1 MNEKLTDVQ
10 PTTGKLGTFAGVFTP
25 SILTILGIILFMR
38 LGYVVG
44 NAGIGRTLIIIGMA
58 NVISVL
64 TSISLSA
71 IATNL
76 KVKGGGDYYLISRT
90 LGVEFG
96 GAIGIVLFMAQ
107 SISVAFY
114 CIGFGEAVTLMLPGY
129 AYLTPR
135 IIAVVAISLLFILAW
150 LGADWATRFQ
160 YIVMTLLTLAIASFF
175 IGGVPRWNR
184 TVFSQNWMPPSGS
197 MDFWPLFAIF
207 FPAVTGFTQGVSMS
221 GDLKDPGKSLPLGTF
236 LAVGLSIIV
245 YFAVALVFAGALPNT
260 TLMTNMG
267 AMKQISWVGGL
278 VDAGVISATLSSA
291 MASFLGAPRILQS
304 LSSDH
309 IFKFLSF
316 FAKTEAG
323 TNNPRRAVLLTAGI
337 AYSTIGLGQLN
348 LIARVVSMFFL
359 ISYGLLNYATYY
371 EAHAASPSFRPR
383 FHWFDKRLS
392 LLGFLSCLGIML
404 SIDMKNGAIA
414 ISILFAIYQY
424 LKRTAGLSRWADS
437 GRSYHLQQVRSHL
450 ISASKDPEHPR
461 DWRPQLI
468 VFTNDPIR
476 RHQILQFAGWIEGG
490 SGLTTAVKMIE
501 GTGAKTEKLR
511 IEAQEE
517 LTADIRKN
525 NLGAFSLVISAPEMQ
540 SALQVLSQAHGIGP
554 LRVNTMLVNWFDQL
568 GKGISGIEKLKF
580 IQNLSVLF
588 RRGNNIIILKTDQE
602 RWGKLTDPG
611 VEKNPIDVWWQDS
624 ATGNLMLL
632 FAYLMTRNDLWEDA
646 GIRLLVEE
654 SEEGA
659 GKDMMRIKNLVEEYR
674 IDASPEIIKK
684 INASTVVE
692 TSKNASMVFFPFR
705 IRQYKLVDAS
715 GYSLQRM
722 LDQLP
727 AVSLVLAAE
736 GVDLTA
742 GPDEGEVGEVATALD
757 AFEAANKRVRATE
770 KEMDA
775 ANKTVE
781 KLKKDILTLKDR
793 EITDEA
799 IQSLRDLESEL
810 NKTQEISEKAY
821 RKAAREK
828 AKAEDVKKT
837 LENLGLPIE
846 REDQE

>member
-1 MNEKLTDVQ
+1 MNEKMTDVQ
-10 PTTGKLGTFAGVFTP
+10 PTTGKLGTFSGVFTP

-90 LGVEFG
+90 LGLEFG

-114 CIGFGEAVTLMLPGY
+114 CIGFGEAVALMLPGY

-175 IGGVPRWNR
+175 IGGFPQWNR
-184 TVFSQNWMPPSGS
+184 TVFFQNWMPPAGS

-221 GDLKDPGKSLPLGTF
+221 GDLKEPGKSLPLGTF

-245 YFAVALVFAGALPNT
+245 YFAVALVFAGVLPNT

-309 IFKFLSF
+309 IFNFLSF
-316 FAKTEAG
+316 FAKTEAA

-337 AYSTIGLGQLN
+337 AYATIGLGQLN

-392 LLGFLSCLGIML
+392 LLGFLSCLAIML

-450 ISASKDPEHPR
+450 ISAAKGPEHPR

-468 VFTNDPIR
+468 VFTNDPVR

-511 IEAQEE
+511 IEAQEA
-517 LTADIRKN
+517 LSSDIRKN
-525 NLGAFSLVISAPEMQ
+525 SLEAFPLVISAPEMQ
-540 SALQVLSQAHGIGP
+540 SALHVLSQAHGIGP
-554 LRVNTMLVNWFDQL
+554 LRVNTMLINWFDQL

-580 IQNLSVLF
+580 IQNLSVLY

-602 RWGKLTDPG
+602 RWGNLTDPE
-611 VEKNPIDVWWQDS
+611 VDKSPIDVWWQDS
-624 ATGNLMLL
+624 ANGNLMLL

-659 GKDMMRIKNLVEEYR
+659 GKDMMRIKNLIEEYR

-684 INASTVVE
+684 INADTVVE

-715 GYSLQRM
+715 GYSLQRI
-722 LDQLP
+722 LNQLP

-736 GVDLTA
+736 DVDLTA
-742 GPDEGEVGEVATALD
+742 GPDEGEIGEVATALD
-757 AFEAANKRVRATE
+757 AFEAADKRVRAAE

-781 KLKKDILTLKDR
+781 KLKKDILTLKER
-793 EITDEA
+793 QITDEA
-799 IQSLRDLESEL
+799 IQSLMDLEAEL
-810 NKTQEISEKAY
+810 TKTQEIFEKAY

-828 AKAEDVKKT
+828 VKAEDVKKT
-837 LENLGLPIE
+837 LENLGLPID